1 MDTPP
6 IAAVDPVLVADTYG
20 KSRVRLLKLAR
31 RADGH
36 DVKEIT
42 FQILF
47 QGDFNSCYKSG
58 DNSKILPT
66 DTIKNTVYALARKHD
81 IVSIEE
87 FGARLVEHFLA
98 NNSQVENVRVEM
110 TEHLW
115 TRIAAA
121 AFTRESQ
128 KRTAV
133 AAGAR
138 DGLTIESG
146 IDDLV
151 VLKSSGSA
159 FEGYIKDPYT
169 TLKETKDRI
178 FATAVRATWRYASP
192 NLDFNALWQ
201 GVRHT
206 ILDTFAAHDSR
217 SVQHTL
223 HALGRDVL
231 AAFPDIAEIQL
242 TMPNKHALLV
252 DLSPFGMDNPNEVF
266 LPIDEPS
273 GYIEATLARSS
284 IAEGWQAKAPTP
296 R

>member
-1 MDTPP
+1 MDTQPTG
-6 IAAVDPVLVADTYG
+6 AVDPILAADTYG
-20 KSRVRLLKLAR
+20 KSRVRLIKLAR
-31 RADGH
+31 RADRH

-47 QGDFNSCYKSG
+47 RGDFLSCYETG

-66 DTIKNTVYALARKHD
+66 DTIKNSVYALARQHD

-87 FGARLVEHFLA
+87 FGLRLIEHFLK
-98 NNSQVENVRVEM
+98 NNPQVAEVRVEM

-115 TRIAAA
+115 SRIAAA

-128 KRTAV
+128 KRTALLT
-133 AAGAR
+133 GTR
-138 DGLTIESG
+138 DGVMIEAG
-146 IDDLV
+146 IDDLTI
-151 VLKSSGSA
+151 LKSTGAA

-178 FATAVRATWRYASP
+178 FATAVRGVWRYASSSI
-192 NLDFNALWQ
+192 DFNATWAGIRQ
-201 GVRHT
+201 T

-223 HALGRDVL
+223 HAIGKQVL
-231 AAFPDIAEIQL
+231 KAFPDVAEIQL
-242 TMPNKHALLV
+242 TTPNKHALLV
-252 DLSPFGMDNPNEVF
+252 DLSPFGLDNPNEVF

-273 GYIEATLARSS
+273 GYIEGKLIRRVKT
-284 IAEGWQAKAPTP
+284 AP
-296 R
+296 

>member
-6 IAAVDPVLVADTYG
+6 TAAVDSILAADTYG
-20 KSRVRLLKLAR
+20 KSRVRLIKLTR
-31 RADGH
+31 RTDRH
-36 DVKEIT
+36 DLKEIT

-47 QGDFNSCYKSG
+47 RGDFASCFETG

-66 DTIKNTVYALARKHD
+66 DTIKNTVYALARKHG
-81 IVSIEE
+81 IGSIEE
-87 FGARLVEHFLA
+87 FAPRLIEHFLEH
-98 NNSQVENVRVEM
+98 NSQVSEVRVEM

-115 TRIAAA
+115 SRIAAA

-133 AAGAR
+133 VTGTR
-138 DGLTIESG
+138 DGVTIEAG

-151 VLKSSGSA
+151 ILKSAGSA

-169 TLKETKDRI
+169 TLRETKDRI
-178 FATAVRATWRYASP
+178 FATAVRATWRYRSG
-192 NLDFNALWQ
+192 NLDFNRCWD
-201 GVRHT
+201 GIRKT
-206 ILDTFAAHDSR
+206 ILDTFAGHQSR

-223 HALGRDVL
+223 HAIGNEVL
-231 AAFPDIAEIQL
+231 KTFPEVVEIQL

-252 DLSPFGMDNPNEVF
+252 DLSPFGLDNPNEVF

-273 GYIEATLARSS
+273 GYIEGKLVRGGGS
-284 IAEGWQAKAPTP
+284 
-296 R
+296 

>member
-6 IAAVDPVLVADTYG
+6 IAAVDPVLVRDTYG
-20 KSRVRLLKLAR
+20 KSRVRLIKLAR
-31 RADGH
+31 HADRH
-36 DVKEIT
+36 DIKEIT

-47 QGDFNSCYKSG
+47 QGDFKSCYETG

-66 DTIKNTVYALARKHD
+66 DTIKNTVYVLARKHD
-81 IVSIEE
+81 IVSIEK
-87 FGARLVEHFLA
+87 FGKHLVDHFLA
-98 NNSQVENVRVEM
+98 NNPQVTNVQIEM

-115 TRIAAA
+115 SRIAPA

-133 AAGAR
+133 VSGAR
-138 DGLTIESG
+138 DGLTIEAG
-146 IDDLV
+146 IDDLTI
-151 VLKSSGSA
+151 LKSRGSA

-178 FATAVRATWRYASP
+178 FATAVRATWRYAST

-201 GVRHT
+201 GVRQV
-206 ILDTFAAHDSR
+206 ILDTFAAHDSL

-223 HALGRDVL
+223 HALGRQVL
-231 AAFPDIAEIQL
+231 AVYPDIAEIQL

-273 GYIEATLARSS
+273 GYIEATLAR
-284 IAEGWQAKAPTP
+284 AVTEP
-296 R
+296 RP

>member
-6 IAAVDPVLVADTYG
+6 IAAVDPVLIADTYG
-20 KSRVRLLKLAR
+20 KSRVRLIKLAR
-31 RADGH
+31 FADRH
-36 DVKEIT
+36 HVKEIT

-47 QGDFNSCYKSG
+47 QGDFKSCYETG

-66 DTIKNTVYALARKHD
+66 DTIKNTVYVLARKHD

-87 FGARLVEHFLA
+87 FGELLIQYFLA
-98 NNSQVENVRVEM
+98 NNPQVSSVRIEM

-115 TRIAAA
+115 SHIAPA

-133 AAGAR
+133 VSGKR
-138 DGLTIESG
+138 DALTVEAG
-146 IDDLV
+146 IDDLTI
-151 VLKSSGSA
+151 LKSGGSA
-159 FEGYIKDPYT
+159 FEGYIQDPYT

-178 FATAVRATWRYASP
+178 FATAVRARWRYGTT

-201 GVRHT
+201 GVRQV
-206 ILDTFAAHDSR
+206 ILDSFAAHDSL

-223 HALGRDVL
+223 HALGRQVL
-231 AAFPDIAEIQL
+231 AVFPDIVEIQL

-252 DLSPFGMDNPNEVF
+252 DLSPFGLDNPNQVF

-273 GYIEATLARSS
+273 GYIEGTLAR
-284 IAEGWQAKAPTP
+284 GTG

>member
-1 MDTPP
+1 MDTQPT
-6 IAAVDPVLVADTYG
+6 AEVETVLAADTYG
-20 KSRVRLLKLAR
+20 KSRVRLMKLAR
-31 RADGH
+31 RADRH
-36 DVKEIT
+36 DLKEIT

-47 QGDFNSCYKSG
+47 RGDFGSCYETG

-87 FGARLVEHFLA
+87 FGERLIEHFLK
-98 NNSQVENVRVEM
+98 NNPQVAEVRVEM

-115 TRIAAA
+115 SRIAAA
-121 AFTRESQ
+121 AFTRDAQ

-133 AAGAR
+133 VVGTRAAVTVEA
-138 DGLTIESG
+138 G
-146 IDDLV
+146 IDELT

-159 FEGYIKDPYT
+159 FAGYIKDPYT
-169 TLKETKDRI
+169 TLKETHDRI
-178 FATAVRATWRYASP
+178 FATAVRAVWRYGAGAV
-192 NLDFNALWQ
+192 DFNGNWE
-201 GVRHT
+201 GIRRT
-206 ILDTFAAHDSR
+206 ILDTFAGHESL

-223 HALGRDVL
+223 HAVGEQVL
-231 AAFPDIAEIQL
+231 RSFPAVAEIKL

-252 DLSPFGMDNPNEVF
+252 DLTPFGLDNPNEVF

-273 GYIEATLARSS
+273 GYIEGVLVR
-284 IAEGWQAKAPTP
+284 K